1 MQPIQLTIAA
11 ILGLIA
17 LAYVLYPLY
26 RHPAT
31 QSVSGTPTRKLSD
44 REQNARQ
51 SLQEV
56 EFDYQLGNLDEKDY
70 RSMRTRYLN
79 RAAVEMKNRQY
90 QEDDLDTQIE
100 EELRKL
106 KEAKND
112 GQA

>member
-1 MQPIQLTIAA
+1 MQPIQLTVATFLA
-11 ILGLIA
+11 LVA

-31 QSVSGTPTRKLSD
+31 QSATSTPTAKLSD

-51 SLQEV
+51 ALQEV
-56 EFDYQLGNLDEKDY
+56 EFDYQLGNLDDKDY
-70 RSMRTRYLN
+70 RSMRTRYMN
-79 RAAVEMKNRQY
+79 RAAVEMKNRHQ
-90 QEDDLDTQIE
+90 QEDALDAQIE

-106 KEAKND
+106 KEGTND